1 MKTFRILSSMRLLI
15 LIVAFAIA
23 LDCRYGTPGK
33 EISTTQPGN
42 ASGKNDLDSI
52 GQKEVQSQTKETD
65 QLGTLVSTID
75 FKLKATEEESK
86 NFEDGIVPWINLEDP
101 AEEAGRLI
109 DGDRI
114 VVPYEKVTF
123 VIDYPLNNP
132 ASIDTVAPSHRGF
145 SRKSLVEE
153 ISRIYREIYMEE
165 EKTATIKTTPRA
177 QRKGLIN
184 RNETNGK
191 YGIWGHDLS
200 DLALSIVKVYKS
212 AEGKLLLSLV
222 IES

>member
-101 AEEAGRLI
+101 AEEAGRL
-109 DGDRI
+109 
-114 VVPYEKVTF
+114 
-123 VIDYPLNNP
+123 
-132 ASIDTVAPSHRGF
+132 
-145 SRKSLVEE
+145 
-153 ISRIYREIYMEE
+153 
-165 EKTATIKTTPRA
+165 
-177 QRKGLIN
+177 
-184 RNETNGK
+184 
-191 YGIWGHDLS
+191 
-200 DLALSIVKVYKS
+200 
-212 AEGKLLLSLV
+212 
-222 IES
+222 